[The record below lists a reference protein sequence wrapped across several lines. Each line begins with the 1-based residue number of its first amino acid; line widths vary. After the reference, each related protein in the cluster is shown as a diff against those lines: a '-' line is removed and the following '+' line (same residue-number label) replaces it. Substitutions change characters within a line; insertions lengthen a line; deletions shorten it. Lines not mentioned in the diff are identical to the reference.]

1 MWRLFTDTDLMGTP
15 DLSSFSVCSRK
26 CAPSISPRPSAP
38 FLPLVLSQI
47 LSEHPLGLFYRPL
60 QLSHLSRLWNGLR
73 TSFQMTYRTPKL
85 KCEKMIGKHQIS
97 LCLTDLRLCQPPAS
111 VCLTSFLS
119 PPCEVILLPLFTL
132 HVNFTP
138 KGNQDDGAG
147 QGFRLPRMASG
158 FNGIFVK
165 QRRSAKNGAEL
176 DKLPHETLKVES
188 LNLVLKKSAKPER
201 FPFRI
206 SSAQLNTS

>member
-1 MWRLFTDTDLMGTP
+1 MPHPSRLAPLR
-15 DLSSFSVCSRK
+15 LS
-26 CAPSISPRPSAP
+26 
-38 FLPLVLSQI
+38 
-47 LSEHPLGLFYRPL
+47 
-60 QLSHLSRLWNGLR
+60 SHLSCLR
-73 TSFQMTYRTPKL
+73 SCLNTRSACSTDPCSFRISVD
-85 KCEKMIGKHQIS
+85 CEMDCEQASRWHTELQNSNVKRWLGNIKFLYVWQIFD
-97 LCLTDLRLCQPPAS
+97 CVNLRP

-138 KGNQDDGAG
+138 KGNQDDDAG

-158 FNGIFVK
+158 FNRIFIK